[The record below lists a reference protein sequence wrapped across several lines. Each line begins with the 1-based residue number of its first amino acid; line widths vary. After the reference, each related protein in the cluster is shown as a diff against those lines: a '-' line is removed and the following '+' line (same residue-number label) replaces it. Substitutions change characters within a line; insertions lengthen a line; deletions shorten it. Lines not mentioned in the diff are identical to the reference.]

1 MNLARVIGEVWAG
14 KAHTTLVGCKLLLLK
29 TLKHT
34 SDSPYFVAMDI
45 VDAGIGDVV
54 LVAFGSAALQSELTK
69 MAPIDAAVIG
79 VIDPM
84 QEIKF

>member
-29 TLKHT
+29 TLKQT

-45 VDAGIGDVV
+45 VDAGVGDVV
-54 LVAFGSAALQSELTK
+54 LVAFGSAALQSEITK